1 MVEYFRTMAFDLSKL
16 TSFLKAD
23 IAASPKHSVVGVDV
37 GSSAIKIVE
46 LHDTKGI
53 PTLHT
58 YGELQLGPYE
68 NTDIGRAT
76 HLPPAKLIEA
86 FIDIL
91 RESSATSHNVA
102 VAISYNSSF
111 STIISVPTT
120 DMEKIAPLIP
130 VEAKK
135 YVPVP
140 LSEVTL
146 DWFPVSARSEA
157 KMTKILLAAI
167 HNDAIKKYQT
177 MVHGADLHTEFTE
190 IEMFST
196 IRSSVSQ
203 QDTTLAIVDMGAS
216 STKLYL
222 VHNGVVGKA
231 HTMLMSGVDFTA
243 ALAKALGV
251 DFTKAEEIKRS
262 VGLDSGEP
270 QVARVLMPMLE
281 RGFREM
287 HRAIARYEEEE
298 GVAVEK
304 IILSGSG
311 ALLRGLP
318 GYVSELLARP
328 VAIADPFAKV
338 AYPAFLED
346 TLHEAGPAFAV
357 AVGTALRA
365 LMQTR

>member
-1 MVEYFRTMAFDLSKL
+1 MAFDLSKL
-16 TSFLKAD
+16 TSLLKAD
-23 IAASPKHSVVGVDV
+23 VGASPKNSVIGVDV
-37 GSSAIKIVE
+37 GTSAIKIVE
-46 LHDTKGI
+46 LHDSKGV

-68 NTDIGRAT
+68 STDIGRAT
-76 HLPPAKLIEA
+76 HLPVTKLIEA

-91 RESSATSHNVA
+91 RESSAASHNVA

-120 DMEKIAPLIP
+120 DTEKIGPMIP

-135 YVPVP
+135 YVPVS

-167 HNDAIKKYQT
+167 HNDAIKRYEA
-177 MVHGADLHTEFTE
+177 MVHGADLKAEFTE

-196 IRSSVSQ
+196 IRSVVSQ
-203 QDTTLAIVDMGAS
+203 QDDTVAIVDLGAG

-222 VHNGVVGKA
+222 VRKGVVGKA
-231 HTMLMSGVDFTA
+231 HTVLMNGVDLTN
-243 ALAKALGV
+243 ALSKALGV
-251 DFTKAEEIKRS
+251 DFTKAEEIKRT
-262 VGLDSGEP
+262 VGLVGGEP
-270 QVARVLMPMLE
+270 QVARVLLPVLE

-287 HRAIARYEEEE
+287 HRALSRYEEEE

-304 IILSGSG
+304 VILSGSG
-311 ALLRGLP
+311 ALLQGLP
-318 GYVSELLARP
+318 GYVSEMLARP
-328 VAIADPFAKV
+328 VVIADPFAKV

-346 TLHEAGPAFAV
+346 TLREAGPSFAV

-365 LMQTR
+365 LIQNS